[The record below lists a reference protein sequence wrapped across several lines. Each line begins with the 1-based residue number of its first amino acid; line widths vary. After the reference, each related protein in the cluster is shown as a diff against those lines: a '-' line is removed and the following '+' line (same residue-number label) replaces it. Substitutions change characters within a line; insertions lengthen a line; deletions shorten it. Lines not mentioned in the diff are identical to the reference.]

1 MKIDWLVGGLV
12 VLGHAAAA
20 QGLNAEINHGNL
32 RLPGMLVTD
41 KDGNKI
47 IMVDNAAATEKEIPG
62 VIIYIDSQS
71 SVIRTTTEPVRVRPL
86 SRHRPTAGPRGK
98 KRPGPGPTPVATTT
112 TTTTLRRAH
121 AAQRTRRPR
130 PAPAAPPARIAAA
143 LPPPP
148 PPPPPPPTTFDQP
161 NPPNIT
167 ITGGTATGVTYS
179 PYNPDGSCRD
189 ASQVASDFARIA
201 AMQSPPFSVVR
212 IYGVDCDQVASALSA
227 SAATGARLFLGLFSL
242 DNLPAQLDTLI
253 GAVDADPRGWA
264 AVDTVSVGNELV
276 NNGQATAAQVM
287 AGVAAAR
294 ARLRAAGYA
303 GPVVTVDTFLAVER
317 NPGLC
322 DGSDYCA
329 VNVHPFFDG
338 SVAAEEAGAFVARKV
353 ADVKAVLRDPG
364 MRVAVTESG
373 WPWQGNANGRAVPGR
388 ERQEAAVRSLV
399 ATGNEGGLFLFSAF
413 DDRWKKAEAWTYYAE
428 PFWGMSSM

>member
-20 QGLNAEINHGNL
+20 QSQNAEIRHGNR

-41 KDGNKI
+41 KDGKKI

-62 VIIYIDSQS
+62 VIIYIDSHS

-86 SRHRPTAGPRGK
+86 SRPRPTAGPREK
-98 KRPGPGPTPVATTT
+98 KRPDLSPPTATTTT

-121 AAQRTRRPR
+121 PAQKTKRPKPAAAAA
-130 PAPAAPPARIAAA
+130 APARLAPA
-143 LPPPP
+143 

-161 NPPNIT
+161 SPPNIT

-179 PYNPDGSCRD
+179 PYNPDGSCRS
-189 ASQVASDFARIA
+189 ASQIASDFLRIA
-201 AMQSPPFSVVR
+201 ALQSPPFSVVR
-212 IYGVDCDQVASALSA
+212 IYGVDCDQVSSSL
-227 SAATGARLFLGLFSL
+227 AAADVIGVRLFLGLFSL
-242 DNLPAQLDTLI
+242 DDLSAQLDTLI
-253 GAVDADPRGWA
+253 TAVAASSRGWA

-276 NNGQATAAQVM
+276 NNGQATAAQVVG
-287 AGVAAAR
+287 AVAAAR
-294 ARLRAAGYA
+294 ARLRAAGFG

-317 NPGLC
+317 NPALC
-322 DGSDYCA
+322 DASDYCA

-353 ADVKAVLRDPG
+353 ADVRAVLGDKG
-364 MRVAVTESG
+364 MRIVVTESG

-388 ERQEAAVRSLV
+388 ERQAAAVRSLV
-399 ATGNEGGLFLFSAF
+399 AVGNEGGLFLFSAF

-428 PFWGMSSM
+428 PFWGMGSM